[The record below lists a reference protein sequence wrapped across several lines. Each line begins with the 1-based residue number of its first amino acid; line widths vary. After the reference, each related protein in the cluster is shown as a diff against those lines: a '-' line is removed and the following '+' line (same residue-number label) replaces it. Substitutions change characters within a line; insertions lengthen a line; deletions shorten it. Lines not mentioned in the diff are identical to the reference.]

1 MRQVHRLLVWGVS
14 YRSTPVETREALA
27 VPTPELPAY
36 LVQLLRLT
44 GASECALLCT
54 CNRVEVY
61 LVDAARPERLREAWA
76 ARAGAQV
83 EELIYRCEDA
93 GAARHLFRVAGGLDA
108 MVTGETQVLGQVRQ
122 ALQSAREAGTAGKVL
137 NALFCHAVR
146 AARRVHSETAV
157 SGRIASVSAL
167 AVEAAVRWLGT
178 LAGRSVLVVGAGKMG
193 RLALSQLRREG
204 AGEVLVCTR
213 DPGRARQ
220 VPPDCALLPL
230 EEGVL
235 RDALSRVDLVLSC
248 TAAPGTV
255 IGGDLVAAVLPARN
269 GRPLLVID
277 LAVPRDV
284 DPSVGELEGVEL
296 YDIDALDE
304 YGDGAGREQVE
315 RAEAICTE
323 EAGEFAAWLRQ
334 QRAVP
339 VIRRV
344 RERAQRIRREELER
358 AMRELPG
365 LGERERR
372 VLETLAHRLV
382 NRVLDGPIAGLKG
395 LARQPGGEGALEVLA
410 RSWEG
415 RGRDDKRKQAAL

>member
-1 MRQVHRLLVWGVS
+1 
-14 YRSTPVETREALA
+14 
-27 VPTPELPAY
+27 
-36 LVQLLRLT
+36 
-44 GASECALLCT
+44 
-54 CNRVEVY
+54 
-61 LVDAARPERLREAWA
+61 
-76 ARAGAQV
+76 
-83 EELIYRCEDA
+83 
-93 GAARHLFRVAGGLDA
+93 
-108 MVTGETQVLGQVRQ
+108 
-122 ALQSAREAGTAGKVL
+122 
-137 NALFCHAVR
+137 
-146 AARRVHSETAV
+146 
-157 SGRIASVSAL
+157 
-167 AVEAAVRWLGT
+167 
-178 LAGRSVLVVGAGKMG
+178 
-193 RLALSQLRREG
+193 
-204 AGEVLVCTR
+204 
-213 DPGRARQ
+213 
-220 VPPDCALLPL
+220 
-230 EEGVL
+230 
-235 RDALSRVDLVLSC
+235 
-248 TAAPGTV
+248 
-255 IGGDLVAAVLPARN
+255 
-269 GRPLLVID
+269 

-284 DPSVGELEGVEL
+284 DPSVAELEGVEL

-372 VLETLAHRLV
+372 VLERLAHRLV